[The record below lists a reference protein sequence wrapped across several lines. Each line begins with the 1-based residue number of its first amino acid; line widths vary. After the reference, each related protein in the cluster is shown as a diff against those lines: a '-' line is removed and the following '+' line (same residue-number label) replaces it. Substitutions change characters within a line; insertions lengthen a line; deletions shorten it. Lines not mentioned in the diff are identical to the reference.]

1 MLTFKPQNQN
11 WFIDRNERMKLYKQ
25 FFGFYI
31 NSSIH
36 VALAV
41 VSLCLVSFLHYNL
54 PADINLLV
62 FVFFGSI
69 TGYNFVKYAGV
80 ARLHHSS
87 LAKGLKVIQVFSLFS
102 FLILAWS
109 AFKLSKEVL
118 IWTGIFGIFTLLYA
132 LPVFSK
138 RRNLRTISGVKIFII
153 AFVWGGVTVV
163 LPVVSAQKV
172 LDFNVAI
179 EFIQRFLLVL
189 TLILPFEIRDLK
201 YDLQQLG
208 TIPQRVGVTQTKLFG
223 LSLLIM
229 LLILEFLKQKQ
240 SLDSVAALLITVVV
254 TSILIWRSRQR
265 QSSYY
270 SSFWVEGIPILWLI
284 ALILFKSF

>member
-25 FFGFYI
+25 FFEFYI

-41 VSLCLVSFLHYNL
+41 VSLCLVSFLHYDL